1 MLQHPE
7 FLFRTG
13 SREPQASSP
22 ESGGG
27 ATMHQRRHS
36 LGQRGP
42 SFHPIG
48 NGFNIGALTGLKPQK
63 SARAIDGAR
72 DCLKQRRARDGYI
85 NPPIA
90 HVSGNNFFFL
100 FTSFFA
106 SLTSPLS
113 PANITLKGMSVV
125 FRFHDAAPLT
135 SLIVGEGNLSV
146 RHCRLSRI
154 SDLLISVFASSS
166 DLAKRYHPDRSF
178 SEVLA
183 MFQHHLMLNH
193 GSEDVVVVHQPY
205 PKPNPT
211 DSVSCTAP

>member
-1 MLQHPE
+1 VV
-7 FLFRTG
+7 
-13 SREPQASSP
+13 
-22 ESGGG
+22 
-27 ATMHQRRHS
+27 
-36 LGQRGP
+36 
-42 SFHPIG
+42 
-48 NGFNIGALTGLKPQK
+48 
-63 SARAIDGAR
+63 DGAR
-72 DCLKQRRARDGYI
+72 DCLKQRRARVGYI

-90 HVSGNNFFFL
+90 HFSGNSFFFL
-100 FTSFFA
+100 FTSFSA

-125 FRFHDAAPLT
+125 LRFHDAAPLH
-135 SLIVGEGNLSV
+135 SLRAAGSFQNIGRRARSEHRKRNT
-146 RHCRLSRI
+146 
-154 SDLLISVFASSS
+154 LLISVFAVSC

-193 GSEDVVVVHQPY
+193 GSEDIVVHQPY